1 MVGDGDRWGREGR
14 ESWSWRRTR
23 FDSIRFDGAGG
34 EGTEQNPSE
43 TERLGK
49 WTAEWICAFGLIFRS
64 PLTVYYFK
72 VVFLVKQ
79 AYTN

>member
-1 MVGDGDRWGREGR
+1 MVGDGDRWGGEA
-14 ESWSWRRTR
+14 
-23 FDSIRFDGAGG
+23 DSIRFGSMELAR
-34 EGTEQNPSE
+34 EQNPCE
-43 TERLGK
+43 TERMGK

-64 PLTVYYFK
+64 PLITVYYFK